1 MNTGGAKDCRSAYSI
16 VSNATNKSKSTLSP
30 SDKEMMI
37 SKKINMVFKKREV
50 YKQQV
55 MRKTILSDNGKIYNH
70 LKKNHEEAFADLA
83 KERAKIMM
91 SKKKRYK
98 IERRLK

>member
-1 MNTGGAKDCRSAYSI
+1 
-16 VSNATNKSKSTLSP
+16 
-30 SDKEMMI
+30 MI
-37 SKKINMVFKKREV
+37 SKKINMVFKKREQ

-55 MRKTILSDNGKIYNH
+55 MRKTILDDNGKMYNQF
-70 LKKNHEEAFADLA
+70 KKAHEEAFIDLQ
-83 KERAKIMM
+83 KERAKILM